1 MILNLSNPFLLG
13 ALLAAFSFLS
23 GSQLCAESLT
33 ALHSFSV
40 VSPDSSGNA
49 TNSDGANPYGGVLFS
64 GNTLYGTAGYGGIFA
79 NGTVFALG
87 TDGSA
92 FRNVYSFAGSDGAH
106 PSGALILS
114 GNSLYGLTSSG
125 GTSGNGTVFK
135 VNVDGTGFLS
145 LHSFASTS
153 GPLYTNAGGTQ

>member
-1 MILNLSNPFLLG
+1 
-13 ALLAAFSFLS
+13 
-23 GSQLCAESLT
+23 
-33 ALHSFSV
+33 
-40 VSPDSSGNA
+40 
-49 TNSDGANPYGGVLFS
+49 
-64 GNTLYGTAGYGGIFA
+64 
-79 NGTVFALG
+79 
-87 TDGSA
+87 DGSG
-92 FRNVYSFAGSDGAH
+92 FRTVYSFAGSADGAH

-153 GPLYTNAGGTQ
+153 GPLYTNAGGAQPSGLVLSGSALYGTAMKGGTGGSGTVFKLNTDGSSFSVLHNFTAAYSGISGGNTNNDGFQPNGLLSAGNALYGTARVGG